1 LGTLLPF
8 LGKRIGFFGEKFFYS
23 LFLEDIHY
31 SKRFIIID
39 GYVVYMDLALQ
50 LLKLKISQRCI
61 DLNFQG
67 MDMERG
73 RILNR
78 ESFLNLLKFEVRR
91 ARRYQNF
98 FCILLLKLSRV
109 SGYEK
114 GDGNSLQSCCQTLTK
129 LLLEDL
135 RDSDI
140 LGSLEN
146 NQMAILFPYA
156 DLSAI
161 GPFRARL
168 ESNLKYYEFEVKGY
182 EVTMDLLCFPV
193 DGTDTA
199 DLIGKLKEQMKPS
212 WS

>member
-1 LGTLLPF
+1 
-8 LGKRIGFFGEKFFYS
+8 
-23 LFLEDIHY
+23 
-31 SKRFIIID
+31 
-39 GYVVYMDLALQ
+39 
-50 LLKLKISQRCI
+50 
-61 DLNFQG
+61 
-67 MDMERG
+67 MERG

-98 FCILLLKLSRV
+98 FCILLLKLSRI
-109 SGYEK
+109 SGYEN
-114 GDGNSLQSCCQTLTK
+114 GDGNSLQSCYQTLTQ

-146 NQMAILFPYA
+146 NQMAILIPYA
-156 DLSAI
+156 DLLAI
-161 GPFRARL
+161 GPFRSRL
-168 ESNLKYYEFEVKGY
+168 ESNLKYYEFEDKGY
-182 EVTMDLLCFPV
+182 EVTMDLFCFPV

-199 DLIGKLKEQMKPS
+199 DLIGKLQEQMKPS